1 MFIEFAIDFCNLN
14 SKEMFKRVIYL
25 VVFVFSTTAF
35 AQSYIKYTVTKGETI
50 LSIAEKYR
58 VTPYDIYKLNP
69 DFKNG
74 IAPNSIILIPKSVSL
89 ASKPVSS
96 SPPKEK
102 THEVVVNDT
111 KYSIAKKYGISVAD
125 LEKLNPDIKDN
136 LPLGFKVKLSSVI
149 QSQNPVVIK
158 PKIVPSV
165 AVNHQVIVGDTKYNI
180 AKKYG
185 ISVEELEKQNP
196 EIKDNLPLGFQLK
209 INKATSI
216 TPIVDIISPHAKPID
231 LLEYVVK
238 SGETI
243 YSLSHLFNLS
253 EASLIGLNPSLNEG
267 VKQGMVLKVPA
278 NLSFSK
284 ETKNSLKELSKTI
297 SSLKKKQLVM
307 FLPFNASK
315 IQNDSIT
322 SVSERLKKDKFL
334 NLTLDFY
341 SGALMAIDSAKVL
354 GMNVDIKIFDSE
366 ETKNNTSALSV
377 ISSENFN
384 NTDAVIG
391 PFYQVNIEKVAGAL
405 ESQNIPVISPLSKDE
420 GKSYKNLYQS
430 MPQNDDIRKT
440 MFDYMHS
447 KNGNIIGVIDPKKLA
462 VKQYIQD
469 FQKDVKIVG
478 FSDKIGLV
486 SDSIKKHFI
495 KDRMNFVVMVS
506 EKTGTVFTTTN
517 TMLGA
522 AKDYQVQLVILE
534 PNETLDFEEID
545 LNRLTKLKMVY
556 PSTSKDNDTE
566 EAQRFEIAYKKK
578 NRIFPNQ
585 YAVRGFDITFDTLLR
600 LSQDKSLQESFEND
614 VTEQVESKFDY
625 AKKLSGGYVNNG
637 IYILYYNEDLT
648 LKQAQ

>member
-1 MFIEFAIDFCNLN
+1 
-14 SKEMFKRVIYL
+14 MFKRVIYL
-25 VVFVFSTTAF
+25 VMFVFSTTAF
-35 AQSYIKYTVTKGETI
+35 AQSYIKYTVAKGETI

-69 DFKNG
+69 DSKNG
-74 IAPNSIILIPKSVSL
+74 IAPNSVILIPKSVSL
-89 ASKPVSS
+89 ATKPVSS
-96 SPPKEK
+96 TPSKEK
-102 THEVVVNDT
+102 THEVVVGDT

-136 LPLGFKVKLSSVI
+136 LSLGFKVKLSSVI
-149 QSQNPVVIK
+149 QSQNPIVIK
-158 PKIVPSV
+158 PKTVPSV
-165 AVNHQVIVGDTKYNI
+165 AVNHDVIVGDTKYNI

-185 ISVEELEKQNP
+185 VSVEELEKQNP
-196 EIKDNLPLGFQLK
+196 EIKDNLPLGFNLK
-209 INKATSI
+209 IDKGTSK
-216 TPIVDIISPHAKPID
+216 TPLVEEIKLHAKPID

-238 SGETI
+238 SSETI
-243 YSLSHLFNLS
+243 YSLTHLFNLS
-253 EASLIGLNPSLNEG
+253 EASLIGLNPSLKEG
-267 VKQGMVLKVPA
+267 VKEGMVLKVPA
-278 NLSFSK
+278 NLSFNK
-284 ETKNSLKELSKTI
+284 EIKNSLIDLSKTI
-297 SSLKKKQLVM
+297 SSVKKKQLVL

-366 ETKNNTSALSV
+366 ETKNSTSVLSV
-377 ISSENFN
+377 ISSENFK

-391 PFYQVNIEKVAGAL
+391 PFYQVNVEKVAAAL

-420 GKSYKNLYQS
+420 GKSFKNLYQS
-430 MPQNDDIRKT
+430 TPQNDDIRKE

-462 VKQYIQD
+462 FKQYIQD

-478 FSDKIGLV
+478 ISDKGV
-486 SDSIKKHFI
+486 FVADSIKKYFV
-495 KDRMNFVVMVS
+495 KDRINFVVMVS

-517 TMLGA
+517 TMLA
-522 AKDYQVQLVILE
+522 AIKDYQIQLVILE

-545 LNRLTKLKMVY
+545 LKRLTKLKMIY
-556 PSTSKDNDTE
+556 PSSSKDNDTE
-566 EAQRFEIAYKKK
+566 EAQLFEMSFKKK
-578 NRIFPNQ
+578 NRVFPNQ

-625 AKKLSGGYVNNG
+625 SKKLSGGYINKG

-648 LKQAQ
+648 IKQAQ